1 MFIKRCSFLSVFQ
14 FKIRSSQSEVVFC
27 VNVLFC
33 VYLLSLNN
41 NTHVVSVAFTAVCV
55 CVCAAR
61 SVALIVS
68 SAKKCVSN
76 ATFRNVRARLKGC
89 EIISLFVLY
98 LVKNITLAQQRV

>member
-55 CVCAAR
+55 CVLLGASHLLCR
-61 SVALIVS
+61 VPKNVS
-68 SAKKCVSN
+68 PMQ
-76 ATFRNVRARLKGC
+76 RLEMC
-89 EIISLFVLY
+89 EH
-98 LVKNITLAQQRV
+98 A